1 MLPSLS
7 TVSLFL
13 TCLPIATGL
22 TVSPPTPSVSCPCW
36 YERMLILVQVL
47 TEMPDCL
54 PIYIRPAVT
63 ILQRVCAVH
72 RIRHRLSSTISRQ

>member
-7 TVSLFL
+7 ALSLSL

-22 TVSPPTPSVSCPCW
+22 TVSTPTPSFSYSYW
-36 YERMLILVQVL
+36 YERILIRVQVL

-54 PIYIRPAVT
+54 PIYIRPAAP
-63 ILQRVCAVH
+63 IL
-72 RIRHRLSSTISRQ
+72 